1 MPAPAARS
9 TTGWF
14 PGRSWACT
22 YATDVADDEA
32 GAGDDPSPEEPGQ
45 ESIEP
50 IEPTPSARDLGID
63 PSRTLVVVDWVS
75 YAHLVIAL
83 VVLLAIAGVTSSA
96 TDSLTK
102 IVIGAVLALALDMPV
117 RGLQNRGLPR
127 GAAVAAV
134 WAVAFTMLGLVF
146 ALLGP
151 PAVREAADFGEQLP
165 RTIAEL
171 YEFPVVG
178 ERFQEAD
185 LLERSEEWMDDLPDT
200 LTTETVGELVGRLA
214 LAISSIVQVLLV
226 TLALL
231 LDGEV
236 LVRRA
241 RAVLPGHLRGRAD
254 RAGRLVYQTLGRYF
268 AGSLLIALM
277 NGTYILGVGLL
288 LGVPLVIL
296 AALWTT
302 LTNLIPQ
309 IGGFLGGVVFVTL
322 ALTQGAVTGV
332 LALVFFV
339 VYMNIENYV
348 LQPAIVGKAVNLSP
362 PTTMLAAIIG
372 GTAGGVP
379 GALVATPL
387 VGSVK
392 ALYMAARTGDGDE
405 DPTGP
410 DDGSGQDDQTP
421 PPTST

>member
-1 MPAPAARS
+1 M
-9 TTGWF
+9 
-14 PGRSWACT
+14 
-22 YATDVADDEA
+22 ADDEA
-32 GAGDDPSPEEPGQ
+32 GAGGDPSPEEPGQ

-134 WAVAFTMLGLVF
+134 WAVAFTLLGLVF

-241 RAVLPGHLRGRAD
+241 RAVLPSHLRGRAD
-254 RAGRLVYQTLGRYF
+254 RAGRLVYETLGRYF
-268 AGSLLIALM
+268 AGSLLLALM

-332 LALVFFV
+332 LALAFFV

-392 ALYMAARTGDGDE
+392 ALYLAARTGDE
-405 DPTGP
+405 DPADADRP
-410 DDGSGQDDQTP
+410 DDPGQAGRAAPPDQDRLG
-421 PPTST
+421 